1 MKKIKVTFLFLCVV
15 YLAQASSINDAL
27 DLNFSIQID
36 TDSLDY
42 HIKNMKNMSL
52 TADRGLMHANK
63 ALRLAK
69 KKELI
74 LEQKEIIG
82 YKTYF
87 FVNLKKYDSVIHTS
101 KKYLKFLK
109 KDNIKGLAK
118 QYSILGYYYNA
129 NSQRDSAYYCYN
141 YSNEMYEALKDSAKT
156 GENLTRMA
164 IIQAELGDYDGSDDT
179 ALKAIEYIDKNN
191 NRYLTTLYN
200 CLAINSKN
208 QKDYKESIYWNTKS
222 LSIATTRLDSIS
234 ILYNKALALRY
245 LEKYDESIN
254 LFKELLNEPKLNE
267 RPRTKAKI
275 IDNNA
280 YTIWLQNNKS
290 NVLSDFL
297 TAKNIRQKEKDSF
310 GLIAS
315 YAHIS
320 DFYKQKNKKKAIN
333 NAQKMYNLACRQKS
347 PRDQL
352 EALQKLINLE
362 NPLKVKEYY
371 TSYIRINDSINNSEK
386 QAKNK
391 FAKLKYDSEKNRE
404 DNLKLKIANSKKE
417 VDLQKEKTQNIIGAV
432 TTGLILLGFTG
443 FGFYRKQKH
452 KLEKR
457 EEVYKTETKI
467 AKKIHDEVANNVVNI
482 MNKIQYT
489 NEPKEILLDDL
500 QKVYLLTR
508 DISHQNNIIETGKG
522 FVNSLKN
529 LLTNFNTN
537 STKIILK
544 NINKVGLE
552 SLSETFQ
559 IEVYR
564 VLQELMINMQKHSKA
579 KFVALSFE
587 KEKNTINIKYS
598 DNGVGVDL
606 NNLKNKNGLINVE
619 TRINSIGGFV
629 TFESSY
635 NNGFKA
641 SIKFKG

>member
-15 YLAQASSINDAL
+15 SLAQALSINDAL

-141 YSNEMYEALKDSAKT
+141 YSNEMYETLKDSAKT